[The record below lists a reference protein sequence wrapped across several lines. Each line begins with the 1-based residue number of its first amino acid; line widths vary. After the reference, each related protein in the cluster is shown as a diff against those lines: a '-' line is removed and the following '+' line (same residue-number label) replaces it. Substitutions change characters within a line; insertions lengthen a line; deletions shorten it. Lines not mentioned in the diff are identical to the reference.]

1 MTPFKPN
8 LYVLSW
14 GLYPRRVTIYLKER
28 GILDRFNV
36 REVPVLP
43 TGLGDLPGKP
53 KGTVPVLEYEPGR
66 YIRQSSAILEY
77 LEDVS
82 DAAAAAAVNG
92 RNDDNDKCSH
102 GLRGKTPEDRAR
114 VRELLDLINEMCSL
128 LGFYLHNASKA
139 FSAAE
144 TQSPEAAGQA
154 FKKVHKLLG
163 DIDSMADAQGPFLAG
178 GGEGSGEGLHRD
190 RPSLAD
196 VVMLATAQFARHVY
210 DVDLV
215 GGYERLSRSVEAFE
229 RRESGALDE
238 APAGFRELARQLHV
252 TILEE

>member
-8 LYVLSW
+8 LYVLGW

-28 GILDRFNV
+28 GILDRLNIH
-36 REVPVLP
+36 EVPVLP

-66 YIRQSSAILEY
+66 YIRQSTAILEY

-82 DAAAAAAVNG
+82 DATAVDGSNS
-92 RNDDNDKCSH
+92 NEKCRRS
-102 GLRGKTPEDRAR
+102 LRGKTPEERAR

-139 FSAAE
+139 FSGME
-144 TQSPEAAGQA
+144 TQRPEAAGQA
-154 FKKVHKLLG
+154 FKKVRKLLG
-163 DIDSMADAQGPFLAG
+163 DINSMADAQGPFLAG
-178 GGEGSGEGLHRD
+178 GEEAGGASGGGLRRD

-196 VVMLATAQFARHVY
+196 VVLLATVQFARHVY

-229 RRESGALDE
+229 KRESGALDE
-238 APAGFRELARQLHV
+238 APDGFRELARQLNV
-252 TILEE
+252 TTLED